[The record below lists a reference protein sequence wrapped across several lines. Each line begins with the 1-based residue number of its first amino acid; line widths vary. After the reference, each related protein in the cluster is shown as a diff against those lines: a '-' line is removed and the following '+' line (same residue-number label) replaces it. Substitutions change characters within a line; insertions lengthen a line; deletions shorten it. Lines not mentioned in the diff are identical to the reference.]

1 MLPRHK
7 HIARQQ
13 LDKTLSKYDAVKC
26 LTPPAK
32 GWLKAVRESLG
43 MTGQQLASFL
53 GVSQPRIHKL
63 EQSEVLGAVSLKTMR
78 EAAEAMDC
86 VFVYAVVPRTTLE
99 DTIKAQARKVVEARL
114 KHVSHSML
122 LEAQELSPEEQS
134 ASLSASIDEIVR
146 EMPKELWEARP

>member
-1 MLPRHK
+1 
-7 HIARQQ
+7 
-13 LDKTLSKYDAVKC
+13 
-26 LTPPAK
+26 
-32 GWLKAVRESLG
+32 